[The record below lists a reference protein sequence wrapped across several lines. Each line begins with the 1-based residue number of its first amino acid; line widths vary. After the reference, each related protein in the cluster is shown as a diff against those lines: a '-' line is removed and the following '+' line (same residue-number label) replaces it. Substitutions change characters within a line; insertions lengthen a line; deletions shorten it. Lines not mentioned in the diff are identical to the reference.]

1 MIYCGGAHIFWWGQ
15 LTADGG
21 RAVGAWVCFWGWVDG
36 AAVVCSGGDVVWLI
50 AGEVVEQGAFF
61 KAFQ

>member
-1 MIYCGGAHIFWWGQ
+1 MLWCCPHILVGSAHGG
-15 LTADGG
+15 GG
-21 RAVGAWVCFWGWVDG
+21 RAVGARVCFWGWVDG